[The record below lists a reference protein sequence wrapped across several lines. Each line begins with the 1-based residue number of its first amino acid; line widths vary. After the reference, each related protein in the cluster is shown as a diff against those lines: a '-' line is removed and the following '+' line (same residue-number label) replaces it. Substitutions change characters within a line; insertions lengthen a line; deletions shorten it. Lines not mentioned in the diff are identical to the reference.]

1 MGADEQPSL
10 WQQFARN
17 AFRVLG
23 LPGNASQK
31 AILER
36 AAALDR
42 AVRVGVRRPPSPWD
56 LEWYSQSQHDRSSI
70 ADALGRLNNSRQRLT
85 AWQPKHKL
93 TLRGWF

>member
-1 MGADEQPSL
+1 MGSDEQSAL
-10 WQQFARN
+10 LQQVAQN

-56 LEWYSQSQHDRSSI
+56 L
-70 ADALGRLNNSRQRLT
+70 
-85 AWQPKHKL
+85 
-93 TLRGWF
+93 